1 MGEFVDVIHHTKRIC
16 KSVNG
21 HCEKCLLGAF
31 SCPNNARFDST
42 DEQKFIDF
50 ANAVMTWAAEHSE
63 PVYPSWA
70 EWLESTG
77 LTKHKTGQFC
87 VHMPNQYSYE
97 VKEVEILNEAAYKPI
112 PADIAEKLGIEPIK

>member
-1 MGEFVDVIHHTKRIC
+1 MAEFVDVIHHTKRIC

-50 ANAVMTWAAEHSE
+50 ANAVMTWAAEH
-63 PVYPSWA
+63 PVVYPTWM
-70 EWLESTG
+70 EWLAANVPGVDADSIYDAV
-77 LTKHKTGQFC
+77 Q
-87 VHMPNQYSYE
+87 V
-97 VKEVEILNEAAYKPI
+97 LNRTRIHAS
-112 PADIAEKLGIEPIK
+112 IAQKLGIEPK